1 MIAGI
6 AGSGG
11 AGGAAV
17 AFLPILMPMLW
28 VAVDV
33 LSSTSS

>member
-17 AFLPILMPMLW
+17 AA
-28 VAVDV
+28 VAFSPHFDANVV
-33 LSSTSS
+33 GSS